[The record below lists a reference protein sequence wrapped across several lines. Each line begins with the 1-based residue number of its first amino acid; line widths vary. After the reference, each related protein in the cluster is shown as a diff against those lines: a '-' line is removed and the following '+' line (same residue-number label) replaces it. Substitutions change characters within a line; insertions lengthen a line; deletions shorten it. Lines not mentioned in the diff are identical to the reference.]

1 MAETTWLDG
10 NLLDGNFSIVEGEAL
25 ALLEALKPCNLDAYH
40 R

>member
-1 MAETTWLDG
+1 MAETTWF
-10 NLLDGNFSIVEGEAL
+10 DGNFSIVEGEAL